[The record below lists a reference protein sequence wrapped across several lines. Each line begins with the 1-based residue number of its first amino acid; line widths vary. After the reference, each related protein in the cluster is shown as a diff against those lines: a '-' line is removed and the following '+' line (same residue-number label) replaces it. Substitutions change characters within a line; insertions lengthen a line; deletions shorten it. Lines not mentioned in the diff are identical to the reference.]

1 MTEMFGEAWP
11 LMSVPDLA
19 PDDDDDD
26 DPLML
31 KVTKSRNFSFCPFAL
46 TCCCSGNV

>member
-19 PDDDDDD
+19 PDNDDDDD
-26 DPLML
+26 DDDDDEIE
-31 KVTKSRNFSFCPFAL
+31 TEISQD
-46 TCCCSGNV
+46 

>member
-19 PDDDDDD
+19 PDDDDDVHCKVL
-26 DPLML
+26 DPWI
-31 KVTKSRNFSFCPFAL
+31 R
-46 TCCCSGNV
+46 